1 MKTQIAT
8 LINGRMNVVRDLTS
22 EKYEGINEIVGTNS
36 TIRKKIARKVL
47 DENPDGMDVEVK
59 GIRLHLG
66 RYASCSGKTI
76 WYNVELTHEQY
87 IAITGNE
94 FPDSRL
100 EWCAYFD
107 VDMSM
112 IPRVT
117 RFSRRNERSVWKEKM
132 SIVLDEAFVT
142 IL

>member
-22 EKYEGINEIVGTNS
+22 EKYEGFNEIVGTNS
-36 TIRKKIARKVL
+36 GIREEIARKVIE
-47 DENPDGMDVEVK
+47 ENHDGMDIEVK
-59 GIRLHLG
+59 GVRLHLD

-76 WYNVELTHEQY
+76 WYNVKLTNEQY
-87 IAITGNE
+87 IAIAGND
-94 FPDSRL
+94 FPDRRL

-107 VDMSM
+107 LSMNM

-117 RFSRRNERSVWKEKM
+117 RFSRRNERATWKQKQD
-132 SIVLDEAFVT
+132 IVLDESFIT